1 MTKDELISI
10 LELRFNEQTHALGYK
25 ILLERMEEIEDY
37 LRPFECSIRVGRL
50 GKSVFIS
57 GNQGKTIGF
66 YPANF
71 FTSPNYLTEIRLE
84 ELKERLP

>member
-25 ILLERMEEIEDY
+25 TLLERMEEIDEY
-37 LRPFECSIRVGRL
+37 LRCFGYSIEL
-50 GKSVFIS
+50 EYFGKSVFIS

-71 FTSPNYLTEIRLE
+71 FTSPNYLAEIRLE
-84 ELKERLP
+84 ELKQILT